1 MHCTAENRRDK
12 PSTASWEKASQK
24 VSGPRVQLNSTV
36 LYVAESDS
44 RCGGEEQHV
53 ANDVE
58 RESPGFLPGD
68 MRLAQ
73 TCVSSMFQVPR
84 ESIANTE
91 LMQN

>member
-36 LYVAESDS
+36 LYLAESDS
-44 RCGGEEQHV
+44 RCGGEEQNV

-68 MRLAQ
+68 MRLRKP
-73 TCVSSMFQVPR
+73 VSAACSKYPEKASRIQ
-84 ESIANTE
+84 S
-91 LMQN
+91 